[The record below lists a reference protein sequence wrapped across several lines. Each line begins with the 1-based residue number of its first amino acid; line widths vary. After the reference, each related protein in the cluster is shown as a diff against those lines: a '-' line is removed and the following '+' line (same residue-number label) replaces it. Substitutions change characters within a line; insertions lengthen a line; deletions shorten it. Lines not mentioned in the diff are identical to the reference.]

1 MCPHCGERRLLPVAR
16 IVFRQIPEEK
26 VRGAHAVVP
35 YRADH
40 DSPCTG
46 QRDQETLLLARQYSR
61 EPRIMPGFVAFFK
74 RSPQHEL
81 GKVFTTEHGVAPG
94 EVRPHVL
101 AGTTGIHAYSQW
113 RPAAPAGVVNVTA
126 SSTGPMWAKESA
138 CTSMPRT
145 CAMNDV
151 MSRLAVE
158 SSANWNRRIA
168 ASSRSLAV
176 RPSAVLNN
184 AARCQTGARPVAF
197 HATDSA

>member
-35 YRADH
+35 YRADE

-61 EPRIMPGFVAFFK
+61 KPRIMPGFVAFFK

-101 AGTTGIHAYSQW
+101 LDHRYPRIFPVASGRACRRSQCH
-113 RPAAPAGVVNVTA
+113 RVFHRSYVGQ
-126 SSTGPMWAKESA
+126 ESA

>member
-1 MCPHCGERRLLPVAR
+1 MLSFHTALIMIRRARVSATRKPFFSPDSTAANCGSCPVLSLSSSAPLSTSSAR
-16 IVFRQIPEEK
+16 S
-26 VRGAHAVVP
+26 
-35 YRADH
+35 
-40 DSPCTG
+40 SPPNMVL
-46 QRDQETLLLARQYSR
+46 RPARFGHTSCW
-61 EPRIMPGFVAFFK
+61 
-74 RSPQHEL
+74 
-81 GKVFTTEHGVAPG
+81 
-94 EVRPHVL
+94 
-101 AGTTGIHAYSQW
+101 TTGIHAYPQW